1 MPICP
6 IQSDKMSTKCLLY
19 LLCVNILFTRML
31 QKFAEDFDGRI
42 EGKAKV
48 MKQTEK
54 LELSGGAK
62 ISSIFRVRFPGDV
75 SRVEYNERK
84 LRKEIGFAIK
94 TSQG

>member
-1 MPICP
+1 
-6 IQSDKMSTKCLLY
+6 
-19 LLCVNILFTRML
+19 ML

-42 EGKAKV
+42 EGKVKV
-48 MKQTEK
+48 MKQAET